1 MPNLHTFSTVP
12 AKKPPRTTF
21 DSLSYEHTTTI
32 SEGQLIPVYFEEI
45 LPDDLFQLKDYLSL
59 KNIPS
64 SYRSV
69 SGDAFLDISYFFVPR
84 RLLWKH
90 FEQFIGANATPD
102 AYTSPTEYTEPM
114 MAGTWTNYAGTVA
127 DNLGYP
133 VGTNITIQ
141 LNPFPLAGYAFIWN
155 EFYRDENIQ
164 DENPVYKVLFEKAN
178 GSSVTASDFGTVGS
192 GIFFGVGGSPMYAK
206 VNRYHDLFSSCL
218 PLPQKGNPITLPLGY
233 SAPVQANPN
242 PSFLPTPGDGLG
254 STPVKWWGSTN
265 PGSSTA
271 TASALAG
278 DSLFGVDNSGAMVSD
293 LGMDLN
299 DGADV
304 TLKGDNSKQAVYGT
318 NLIANLSAATA
329 ADINSLRLAFSAQ
342 AFLEAL
348 SRGGS
353 RYTELLHQMWGITP
367 KDARLQRPEFLGT
380 IHHKIRQTAVP
391 STAGTRDAN
400 GDPLD
405 TTSRATGSLGA
416 YTSNTNG
423 GNMFVKHFDEHGY
436 LYGLASIR
444 VAHTYG
450 DGAPKVLW
458 KKDRFDYHNK
468 FFDRIGEVPV
478 KKGEIQYG
486 QSGTFGFQEAW
497 YENKFHCNC
506 IRGAVGPSGTPD
518 FRAFTYGDK
527 YGGGNNAALNSTW
540 IQEPREN
547 IDQTLIGTSTVPQ
560 FLLSVYHEVRATRS
574 LSINATP
581 STLGF

>member
-45 LPDDLFQLKDYLSL
+45 LPDDLFQLKDYLCL

-69 SGDAFLDISYFFVPR
+69 SGDAFLDISYYFVPR

-133 VGTNITIQ
+133 VGTNITIE

-233 SAPVQANPN
+233 SAPVQTN
-242 PSFLPTPGDGLG
+242 PSPSFIPTVGDGLG
-254 STPVKWWGSTN
+254 SEPLRLWTKNGTTAVSLNEGDILGVKVGGN
-265 PGSSTA
+265 EVG
-271 TASALAG
+271 AG
-278 DSLFGVDNSGAMVSD
+278 YAYS
-293 LGMDLN
+293 N
-299 DGADV
+299 DGNDSDVVFDKADAS
-304 TLKGDNSKQAVYGT
+304 GIYGT
-318 NLIANLSAATA
+318 NLIANLSQATA

-416 YTSNTNG
+416 YTANTNG

-468 FFDRIGEVPV
+468 FFDRMGEVPV

-486 QSGTFGFQEAW
+486 QPGTFGFQEAW

-506 IRGAVGPSGTPD
+506 IRGAVGPSGPVD